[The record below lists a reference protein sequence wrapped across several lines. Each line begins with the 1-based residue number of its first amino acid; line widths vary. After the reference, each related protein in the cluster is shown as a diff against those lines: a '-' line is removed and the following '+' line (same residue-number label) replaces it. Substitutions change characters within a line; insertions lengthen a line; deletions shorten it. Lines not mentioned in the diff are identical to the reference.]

1 MQWQLIRP
9 KKKLLYSRES
19 LNAEGYYKETPR
31 HSISP
36 IKELGDFQGRKRSA
50 AISGGYN
57 FL

>member
-19 LNAEGYYKETPR
+19 LNSQGYYRETPR

-36 IKELGDFQGRKRSA
+36 IKELGDFQGRRRA
-50 AISGGYN
+50 GARMGENN